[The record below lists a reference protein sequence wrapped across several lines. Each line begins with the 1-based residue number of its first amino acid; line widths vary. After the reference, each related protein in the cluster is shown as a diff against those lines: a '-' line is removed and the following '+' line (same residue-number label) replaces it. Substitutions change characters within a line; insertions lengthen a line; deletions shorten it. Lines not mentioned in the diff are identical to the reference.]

1 MAIRK
6 KKQTKKSP
14 KRKPAARKKT
24 TSKKQV
30 SVSNRDAH
38 WKAYKLLQA
47 KVDKAW
53 AKLQADVRKKAPID
67 VLVRN
72 KNQLLLLLGEC
83 NYMVR
88 ECMRSDAKTKK
99 RQ

>member
-6 KKQTKKSP
+6 KKQTKKKST
-14 KRKPAARKKT
+14 RKVAPRKKT
-24 TSKKQV
+24 TSL
-30 SVSNRDAH
+30 SNKEAH

-53 AKLQADVRKKAPID
+53 TKLQSDVRKKAPIN
-67 VLVRN
+67 VLIRT

-83 NYMVR
+83 NYMAK
-88 ECMRSDAKTKK
+88 ECMRSDAKAKK
-99 RQ
+99 GR